1 MIEKESLALSF
12 LFSTSRIYMFLIH
25 KLTSQPRLIA
35 LISGLIFPFAIAPF
49 FLWPIA
55 IVSLIGLLLSLQD
68 SSPKEAAIRTWFF
81 GLGKFSVG
89 VSWIYVSMH
98 DHGGTPAILAIL
110 MVGLFA
116 AFLAT
121 FPALFMY
128 FFQRFYNQE
137 NNKTLISILAF
148 SALWFA
154 YEWFRSW
161 FMTGFPWLFAGDA
174 QLHTWLNGWAPI
186 LSVYGLSFL
195 TALTAAAIYY
205 SARSKQ
211 VAYLALLI
219 VWPIGLLLQSISWTE
234 VTNELKVSAV
244 QGNIAQ
250 EIKWLPEQRSPT
262 INAYLEQTRQHWDSD
277 LVLWPETAITVL
289 KDQFQAYLDTINEEA
304 INNKTALITGIPF
317 RYTQGPFK
325 GEFHNSIL
333 AIGMGE
339 GLYHKQKLVPFGEYI
354 PLEQVIRGLLPFFDL
369 PMSSFKQGDKKQ
381 PLLKVE
387 KNEQLFLIAPFIC
400 YEIVYPEFVA
410 QMARDS
416 DLLITISND
425 AWFGDSLGPKQ
436 HMAIAQMRALETQRY
451 LLRST
456 NTGITALVN
465 HKGEIVKQLPTEQRA
480 TLTARAQT
488 RQGLT
493 PFMQFGLW
501 PLLILSL
508 FILLLGLWQRQT
520 RFE

>member
-1 MIEKESLALSF
+1 M
-12 LFSTSRIYMFLIH
+12 LFIH
-25 KLTSQPRLIA
+25 KLTAQPRLIA
-35 LISGLIFPFAIAPF
+35 LLSGLIFPFAIAPF
-49 FLWPIA
+49 FIWPIV
-55 IVSLIGLLLSLQD
+55 IISLIGLLFSLQD
-68 SSPKEAAIRTWFF
+68 STAREAAIRTWFF
-81 GLGKFSVG
+81 GTGKFSVG

-110 MVGLFA
+110 MVALFS

-128 FFQRFYNQE
+128 FFQRFYQRPS
-137 NNKTLISILAF
+137 TRALISIFAF
-148 SALWFA
+148 AALWFT

-186 LSVYGLSFL
+186 LSVYGLSFFS
-195 TALTAAAIYY
+195 ALTAATIYY
-205 SARSKQ
+205 SWRNRQAG
-211 VAYLALLI
+211 YLALLI
-219 VWPIGLLLQSISWTE
+219 VWPIGFLLQDISWTE
-234 VTNELKVSAV
+234 ATGELKVSAV

-250 EIKWLPEQRSPT
+250 DLKWLPEQRLPT
-262 INAYLEQTRQHWDSD
+262 INSYLEQTRQHWDSD
-277 LVLWPETAITVL
+277 LVLWPETAVTVL
-289 KDQFQAYLDTINEEA
+289 KDQFQQYLDTINQEA
-304 INNKTALITGIPF
+304 LNNQTTLITGIPF

-354 PLEQVIRGLLPFFDL
+354 PLEQLIRGLLPFFDL
-369 PMSSFKQGDKKQ
+369 PMSSFKQGDEDQ
-381 PLLKVE
+381 ALLKIE
-387 KNEQLFLIAPFIC
+387 KDNTLFLIAPFIC
-400 YEIVYPEFVA
+400 YEIVYPQFVA
-410 QMARDS
+410 DMAKES
-416 DLLITISND
+416 DMLITISND

-465 HKGEIVKQLPTEQRA
+465 DKGKIIKQLPTKQKA
-480 TLTARAQT
+480 TLTALAKT
-488 RQGLT
+488 RQGST
-493 PFMQFGLW
+493 PFMLLGLW
-501 PLLILSL
+501 PLFIITA
-508 FILLLGLWQRQT
+508 FILLLGFYRRKPALI
-520 RFE
+520 